1 MTGNLRPAFFSA
13 LLVIAVA
20 VPVFGL
26 KLTPV
31 GIRVEVHGADAA
43 TFSIIA
49 ACAVAMFV
57 WQLFRTH
64 LAAGWAASPSLPS
77 VPAGAGSFLTL
88 PSTQRWIIIALIL
101 VALAWPFYGSRGAVD
116 IATLILIYV
125 LLGLGLNIVVGLA
138 GRSEERRV
146 GKAGVS
152 TCRSRWSPYH
162 EIQKTHQ
169 PQNT

>member
-1 MTGNLRPAFFSA
+1 MTGNLRTAFFSA

-26 KLTPV
+26 KLTTV
-31 GIRVEVHGADAA
+31 GIRVEVHGAEAG
-43 TFSIIA
+43 TFWIIA

-125 LLGLGLNIVVGLA
+125 MLGLGLNIVVG
-138 GRSEERRV
+138 
-146 GKAGVS
+146 
-152 TCRSRWSPYH
+152 
-162 EIQKTHQ
+162 
-169 PQNT
+169 